1 MKEKFMPVENV
12 FDEGKIVWENI
23 CLRNIFLVKE
33 KFLFVENVLNLCKTV
48 FIKEAKKLSKNL
60 NCLPFCSRQ
69 NYSHS
74 EACKTTIKLNS
85 VIQQIKMMFIIYLMM
100 YMNIYWW
107 YGICKLKN
115 TSRIFSCLYSSRLIN
130 NCLYFLL

>member
-12 FDEGKIVWENI
+12 FDEGKIVLENI

-69 NYSHS
+69 N
-74 EACKTTIKLNS
+74 
-85 VIQQIKMMFIIYLMM
+85 
-100 YMNIYWW
+100 
-107 YGICKLKN
+107 
-115 TSRIFSCLYSSRLIN
+115 
-130 NCLYFLL
+130 